1 MPWIITAKVFAVHAA
16 VAGVPPSPVPYDR
29 IMQDL
34 RTAFRTL
41 RARPAFTAVAILTLA
56 LGIGA
61 NTAVYTVVHGVLLA
75 PLPYVDQEEVV
86 VLNEVSPR
94 FPNPISV
101 SWQNYVDWRERSTT
115 FETTAAFRTTQMTL
129 TGLGDAERVPVR
141 MVTSTLLPML
151 GVRLP
156 IGRHFAETDD
166 RASAAG
172 VAIVSEP
179 LWRQKFGS
187 APDAMGRALQLDK
200 QPYVVVGVLPGD
212 FELFQP
218 ADVYLPIGPWAATT
232 LPDDR
237 GWHPGILP
245 VARLRDGV
253 TLAEARA
260 EMETISRQLEAEY
273 PRFNRDVRAAVQ
285 PLSNVLVQ
293 NVRPALLVLLGAVSL
308 VLLIA
313 CANVANLLL
322 VRAVARQKEIAL
334 RTALGGSRRR
344 IVRQLVIESVV
355 LACLGGSAGV
365 LIASWGVSMLTA
377 SVAVLPR
384 VGRIGL
390 DVAVLLFAVALS
402 IATGLVFGLVPAL
415 QATRLDLREVLNQET
430 RGSSGGGVRHHRMR
444 SALVVTEIALALV
457 LLVGAALMLR
467 NFAALQDVQ
476 PGFNTRNL
484 LIVDLPLSPTVYRED
499 LARTTV
505 VERIVDRIARLP
517 GVQGAAMTTG
527 LPMAGAGA
535 TITFNIA
542 GRPPKGPEEYRAA
555 GYRAVTP
562 GYFETLAIQLRKG
575 RTFTDHDRSGAAPVA
590 IINESMARQHFIG
603 VDPVGQRFAIGT
615 EADAES
621 VFFEIVG
628 VVGDVT
634 QSFETGAKSE
644 YYVPY
649 GHHPPSVLAGMYRNV
664 SLVARTPGDVLSLSS
679 SVRASIL
686 EIDRDQPLV
695 NVRTME
701 QAIGNTVAQPRLQT
715 LLLALFALVAVTL
728 AIVGVYGVM
737 AYTVSHRTQEIG
749 VRVALGAS
757 QRDVVRMVVGQG
769 LKLTIIGVVIGLTAA
784 VIVTRALE
792 ALLFRSGGLDPL
804 TFAAA
809 TALLAAAAVFAS
821 YVPAR
826 RAARVAPIV
835 ALSR

>member
-1 MPWIITAKVFAVHAA
+1 MARIIT
-16 VAGVPPSPVPYDR
+16 VPYDR
-29 IMQDL
+29 IMQDVRTAL
-34 RTAFRTL
+34 RTL
-41 RARPAFTAVAILTLA
+41 GARPAFTAVAILTLA

-75 PLPYVDQEEVV
+75 PLPYTDQAEVV

-101 SWQNYVDWRERSTT
+101 SWLNYLDWRQRNST

-129 TGLGDAERVPVR
+129 TGLGDAERVQVR

-156 IGRHFAETDD
+156 IGRHFTDTDD
-166 RASAAG
+166 RVGAAG
-172 VAIVSEP
+172 VAIVSEQ
-179 LWRQKFGS
+179 LWRQKFGG
-187 APDAMGRALQLDK
+187 APDAVGRPLQLDK
-200 QPYVVVGVLPGD
+200 QSYVIVGVLPGG

-218 ADVYLPIGPWAATT
+218 AEVYLPIGPWAAT

-253 TLAEARA
+253 TLAQARA
-260 EMETISRQLEAEY
+260 EMETISRQLDAEY
-273 PRFNRDVRAAVQ
+273 PQFNRDVRAAVQ
-285 PLSNVLVQ
+285 PLSSVLVQ
-293 NVRPALLVLLGAVSL
+293 NVRDALLVLLGAVSL

-334 RTALGGSRRR
+334 RTALGGSRIR
-344 IVRQLVIESVV
+344 IVRQLVIESLV
-355 LACLGGSAGV
+355 LACLGGIAGV
-365 LIASWGVSMLTA
+365 LLASWGVSLMTA
-377 SVAVLPR
+377 SAPMLPR
-384 VGRIGL
+384 VGRIDL
-390 DVAVLLFAVALS
+390 DVPVLGFALALS
-402 IATGLVFGLVPAL
+402 MATGLIFGLAPAI
-415 QATRLDLREVLNQET
+415 QATRLDLRDVLNQET
-430 RGSSGGGVRHHRMR
+430 RGSSGGGVGHHRLR
-444 SALVVTEIALALV
+444 SALVVAEIALALV

-476 PGFNTRNL
+476 TGFNTGNL
-484 LIVDLPLSPTVYRED
+484 LIVDLPLSPRVYDED
-499 LARTTV
+499 LARTNL
-505 VERIVDRIARLP
+505 VERLVERVSRLP
-517 GVQGAAMTTG
+517 GVRGAAVTTG

-542 GRPPKGPEEYRAA
+542 GRPPKGPEEYRTA

-562 GYFETLAIQLRKG
+562 GYFETLGIPLRKG
-575 RTFTDHDRSGAAPVA
+575 RTFTDRDRAGAAPVA
-590 IINESMARQHFIG
+590 IINESMARQHFAG

-628 VVGDVT
+628 IVGDVV
-634 QSFETGAKSE
+634 QSFETGANSE
-644 YYVPY
+644 YYLPY
-649 GHHPPSVLAGMYRNV
+649 GQYPPSVLAGMYRNV
-664 SLVARTPGDVLSLSS
+664 SLVARAPGDVLSLAS

-715 LLLALFALVAVTL
+715 MLLALFALVAVTL

-757 QRDVVRMVVGQG
+757 ERDVVSLVVGQG
-769 LKLTIIGVVIGLTAA
+769 LKLAFIGVAIGLTAA
-784 VIVTRALE
+784 VIVARALE

-809 TALLAAAAVFAS
+809 AALLAAAAVLAS